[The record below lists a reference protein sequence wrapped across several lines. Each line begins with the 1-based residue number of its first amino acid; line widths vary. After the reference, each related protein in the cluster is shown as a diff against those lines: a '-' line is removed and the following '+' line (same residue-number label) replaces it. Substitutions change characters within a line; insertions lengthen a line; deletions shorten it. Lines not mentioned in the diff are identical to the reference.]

1 MACLKVDG
9 LKRFATLTTRLF
21 RLHCINGRPRSRF
34 GMMGWT
40 APPTLRFTDR
50 VASGQYRPQSGHS
63 SENPDGPMEPKVG
76 NRPCSSVATSLLQ
89 IGTRD
94 EKALAS
100 VGSVVAPFVWG
111 DVRLTIDISMKM
123 QRFSLHPT
131 VV

>member
-9 LKRFATLTTRLF
+9 LKRLTLTTRLF

-76 NRPCSSVATSLLQ
+76 NRPCSSAATSLLQ
-89 IGTRD
+89 NRHARRKSIGFGR
-94 EKALAS
+94 L
-100 VGSVVAPFVWG
+100 GSRPICLG
-111 DVRLTIDISMKM
+111 
-123 QRFSLHPT
+123 
-131 VV
+131 